1 MIKLISSKAAC
12 ILCKDEKHTDNYEL
26 YEYAIYILLS
36 SAFHM
41 ATVIVL
47 GLIFNLLTE
56 SLVFYFSFIA
66 IRKFAGGYHAK
77 TPVRCY
83 LFSIIIISLIL
94 GFIKMILVLDLLFA
108 TYGILILGFI
118 SVIIINILSPLDTKN
133 APLNNKEKIIYK
145 KIVMI
150 ITFILFIV
158 STILVIKGNTKLG
171 VPILEGI
178 IMSALILAMR
188 KHQKH

>member
-1 MIKLISSKAAC
+1 
-12 ILCKDEKHTDNYEL
+12 
-26 YEYAIYILLS
+26 
-36 SAFHM
+36 
-41 ATVIVL
+41 
-47 GLIFNLLTE
+47 
-56 SLVFYFSFIA
+56 
-66 IRKFAGGYHAK
+66 
-77 TPVRCY
+77 
-83 LFSIIIISLIL
+83 
-94 GFIKMILVLDLLFA
+94 MILVLDLLFA

>member
-133 APLNNKEKIIYK
+133 APLNNKEKIIHSK
-145 KIVMI
+145 
-150 ITFILFIV
+150 
-158 STILVIKGNTKLG
+158 
-171 VPILEGI
+171 
-178 IMSALILAMR
+178 
-188 KHQKH
+188 